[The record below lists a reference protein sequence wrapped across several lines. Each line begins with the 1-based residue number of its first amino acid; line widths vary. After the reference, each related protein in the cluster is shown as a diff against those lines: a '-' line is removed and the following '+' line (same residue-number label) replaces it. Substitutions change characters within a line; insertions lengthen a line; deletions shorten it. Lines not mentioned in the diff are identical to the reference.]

1 MLVMLLVKSEMLPT
15 TSLEKPCTPVTT
27 EPANADPG
35 KVGIEVPLRPVEGA
49 DGRAVVGAA
58 RP

>member
-1 MLVMLLVKSEMLPT
+1 MLLVKSVMLPT
-15 TSLEKPCTPVTT
+15 TFLEKLCTPVTT
-27 EPANADPG
+27 EPAKADPG
-35 KVGIEVPLRPVEGA
+35 KVGIEGPPRPVEGA